1 MNAVQVPGT
10 SAELPDRPSVL
21 FRARARFN
29 NGGPGQQALILLGPG
44 LLIYAIFA
52 VFPFLDVIRL
62 SFLRW
67 DGLSPHQTFVGLENY
82 KAIFTQDAVFW
93 TAFDNTVIWTILSVI
108 ILPMIGFA
116 LALGL
121 NEQIRGRNTLRAL
134 FYLPVIIAPIAV
146 ATMWRWMYDP
156 FFGIVNALLSD
167 VGLKGLI
174 QDWLGDRRVAL
185 YSVFVAYVWQSVGF
199 SMVLFL
205 AGLQNVSG
213 TLLEAARL
221 DGANRLQSFR
231 YVTLPT
237 LGSTITIV
245 MVLTLINSLRAF
257 DIVYGMTHGGPGQA
271 TQLLAFWAF
280 WQSLQLHD
288 FGKGS
293 AIAVVLLAV
302 TAVIVVPYLRWTLR
316 REDARA

>member
-1 MNAVQVPGT
+1 M
-10 SAELPDRPSVL
+10 
-21 FRARARFN
+21 
-29 NGGPGQQALILLGPG
+29 GGLAAIRRVSEGALLLGPA
-44 LLIYAIFA
+44 LVIYAVFA
-52 VFPFLDVIRL
+52 IVPLISVVHL

-67 DGLSPHQTFVGLENY
+67 DGLSPTRQFVGWANY
-82 KAIFTQDAVFW
+82 HSIAFDDTVFW
-93 TAFDNTVIWTILSVI
+93 TAFDNTVIWTALSAVV
-108 ILPMIGFA
+108 PPAIGLG

-121 NEQIRGRNTLRAL
+121 NQRIAGRNLLRAV

-156 FFGIVNALLSD
+156 FFGIVNAVLTDLH
-167 VGLKGLI
+167 LRFLI
-174 QDWLGDRRVAL
+174 RDWLGDGHVAL
-185 YSVFVAYVWQSVGF
+185 YAVFAAYVWQSAGF

-205 AGLQNVSG
+205 AGLQNVSP

-221 DGANRLQSFR
+221 DGGNRFQCFR
-231 YVTLPT
+231 HVTLPALRPT
-237 LGSTITIV
+237 MTVVL
-245 MVLTLINSLRAF
+245 VLTLVNSLRAF

-293 AIAVVLLAV
+293 AIAVVLLVV
-302 TAVIVVPYLRWTLR
+302 TAAIVAPYLRWTQK
-316 REDARA
+316 REMQTT